1 MLKQI
6 SILIYEVWLWGL
18 KEVGEKNIW
27 RKRKRLAG
35 TSVLDALLE
44 VKFLKDWNWH
54 SASLL
59 ENAARAIF
67 LLHGKLYKE
76 VYWENM
82 SWIWK
87 VGAWPTL
94 THLVLP
100 GSLCSSA
107 NKDLR
112 EPSSVREPAPF
123 DPYLISPGRRPSALA
138 WPLHSGPLLF
148 PTQNGLVLLNGLY
161 FF

>member
-1 MLKQI
+1 M
-6 SILIYEVWLWGL
+6 WLWGL
-18 KEVGEKNIW
+18 KGSGGKKTYEEKE
-27 RKRKRLAG
+27 KRLAG

-44 VKFLKDWNWH
+44 VQVLKDWNWH

-67 LLHGKLYKE
+67 PLTWEIIQGSLLRKHVMDLE
-76 VYWENM
+76 
-82 SWIWK
+82 SWCLANFDTS
-87 VGAWPTL
+87 G
-94 THLVLP
+94 LP

-112 EPSSVREPAPF
+112 EPSSVRSQPL